1 VNEPTAAPRQALL
14 PLLARLLLVAFWAAT
29 LAGALDVALHARELP
44 LAAAIA
50 SVGLYALFGMAGAL
64 LALPFAAPA
73 IAALR
78 LPLGG
83 GRAALLVAWLGVVGL
98 VLLLFER
105 GALSLAAAL
114 ALLLVG
120 SAAALRSWQGERFDA
135 AAPWRLRGW
144 GALALTVAFIAAP
157 PLLRRAAQVS
167 AAGHAPR
174 AEGRPDLVLIVL
186 DTTRADFFGAYGH
199 EGGLTPRF
207 DSFARDGVLYERCLS
222 AAPWTV
228 PAHAS
233 LFTSLFPPSHGA
245 SFEHHRWLDS
255 RFTTLAEALKER
267 GGYRTAAFVAN
278 EYLDESNLLQGFE
291 QVVPLGVRGRELAIQ
306 PLVELLGW
314 PAPQADHG
322 AAEAVEKIDRF
333 LASER
338 DGDAPLFLFVN
349 LMEAHWRFLPALAER
364 LAQTEPSPGVITATD
379 VSRRYYGPLAMA
391 GKQVK
396 GPLETSLRALYS
408 AAVQYQ
414 DRQLGLLLDS
424 VDRSLGRERTLVA
437 ITADHGENL
446 GDGGRFDHVFA
457 LNDALLHVP
466 LALRW
471 PRGIAA
477 GTREAGLCQ
486 LVDVA
491 PTFLDV
497 AQPQP
502 AAPLHELSDG
512 RTLLPGRFVA
522 RDVVLG
528 FGDPYLGHLERVA
541 PIRGFNRDVVDLAAV
556 LRSIDDGER
565 KLVRRLHHGGTVE
578 QLFAPATDR
587 AERDDLS
594 GSESER
600 RAALSRRLDAELAK
614 LPQYEGPPLAP
625 PSDPDLGDF
634 DEAAL
639 RAAGYVDDGK

>member
-1 VNEPTAAPRQALL
+1 VNEPTIAPRCRLL

-44 LAAAIA
+44 FAAALA
-50 SVGLYALFGMAGAL
+50 SVGLYALFGMAGTL
-64 LALPFAAPA
+64 LALPFAALA
-73 IAALR
+73 IVALR
-78 LPLGG
+78 GALGG
-83 GRAALLVAWLGVVGL
+83 GRAALLVAWLGVVAL
-98 VLLLFER
+98 VLLLLEK
-105 GALSLAAAL
+105 GALPIAAAL
-114 ALLLVG
+114 VLLLLA

-144 GALALTVAFIAAP
+144 GALALAVAFIAAP
-157 PLLRRAAQVS
+157 PLLRRAATV
-167 AAGHAPR
+167 AAAVHAPR
-174 AEGRPDLVLIVL
+174 GDGRPDLVLIVL
-186 DTTRADFFGAYGH
+186 DTTRADFLGAYGH
-199 EGGLTPRF
+199 DGNLTPRF
-207 DSFARDGVLYERCLS
+207 DQFARDGVLYERCMS

-228 PAHAS
+228 PSHAS

-267 GGYRTAAFVAN
+267 GGYQTAAFVAN
-278 EYLDESNLLQGFE
+278 EYLDESNLLQGFDLV
-291 QVVPLGVRGRELAIQ
+291 QPLGVRGRELAIQ
-306 PLVELLGW
+306 PLIELLGW

-322 AAEAVEKIDRF
+322 AAEAVERIDRF
-333 LASER
+333 LARER

-364 LAQTEPSPGVITATD
+364 IAQTEPSPGLVTATD

-391 GKQVK
+391 GRKVA
-396 GPLETSLRALYS
+396 GPLEESLRALYS

-424 VDRSLGRERTLVA
+424 LDRSLGRERTFVA

-446 GDGGRFDHVFA
+446 GDGGRFDHV
-457 LNDALLHVP
+457 
-466 LALRW
+466 
-471 PRGIAA
+471 
-477 GTREAGLCQ
+477 
-486 LVDVA
+486 VDVA
-491 PTFLDV
+491 PTLLD
-497 AQPQP
+497 AAELQPGG
-502 AAPLHELSDG
+502 PLHELSDG

-556 LRSIDDGER
+556 LRSIGDGER
-565 KLVRRLHHGGTVE
+565 KLVRRLQNGAVVE

-587 AERDDLS
+587 AERDDLAT
-594 GSESER
+594 SEAAR
-600 RAALSRRLDAELAK
+600 FAALSRRLDEELAK
-614 LPQYEGPPLAP
+614 LPIYEGPPLAP
-625 PSDPDLGDF
+625 PSDPDLGGF

-639 RAAGYVDDGK
+639 RAAGYVADDK